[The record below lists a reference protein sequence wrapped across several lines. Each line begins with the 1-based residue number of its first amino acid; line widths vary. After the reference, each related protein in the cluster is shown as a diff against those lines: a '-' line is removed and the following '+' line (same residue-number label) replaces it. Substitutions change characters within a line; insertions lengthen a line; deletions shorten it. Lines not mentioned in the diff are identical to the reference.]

1 VVIAWRGANLLGFA
15 AVAGVIASIL
25 YGIGDWTMTRFLLVY
40 AVVPGT
46 LPPFL
51 MRSRRLGFLVM
62 SVVCGLWLLV
72 LSTFGLLFLF
82 VPSALLVLSA
92 AATGTQQP
100 LAS

>member
-1 VVIAWRGANLLGFA
+1 LLGFA
-15 AVAGVIASIL
+15 AVAGVIASIF
-25 YGIGDWTMTRFLLVY
+25 YGIGDWTMTPFLLVF

-46 LPPFL
+46 VPPFL
-51 MRSRRLGFLVM
+51 MRTRRLGFVVT

-82 VPSALLVLSA
+82 VPSALLVLTA
-92 AATGTQQP
+92 AATGAQQP